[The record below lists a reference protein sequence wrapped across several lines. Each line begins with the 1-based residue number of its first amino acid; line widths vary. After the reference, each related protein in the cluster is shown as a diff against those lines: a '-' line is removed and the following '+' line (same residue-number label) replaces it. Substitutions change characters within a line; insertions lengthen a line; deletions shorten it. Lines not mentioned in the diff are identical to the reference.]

1 MSQRVSMDADEWVS
15 LWVQMGGW
23 VAFSCKL
30 SLHVISVCDLRT
42 VMFHLVTILMTSFQ
56 TAVWTSSY
64 NYTAIVVLLIVF
76 THKPVVLFS
85 VF

>member
-1 MSQRVSMDADEWVS
+1 MQMSGCHCGCRWV
-15 LWVQMGGW
+15 GEW

-30 SLHVISVCDLRT
+30 SLHVISVCDLRA
-42 VMFHLVTILMTSFQ
+42 VMMFHLVTILMTSFQ

-76 THKPVVLFS
+76 THKPVVQCVLDGD
-85 VF
+85 